1 MILKSSPHAFS
12 PAGLR
17 DKIPKTHQSFLGFKT
32 IKKIQQVFIVYFFF
46 RSHLLS
52 HVYEPYTV
60 IHARVSHQ
68 IP

>member
-17 DKIPKTHQSFLGFKT
+17 DKIPKTHQSFLGFKKN
-32 IKKIQQVFIVYFFF
+32 KKNTSVIVYFFF

-52 HVYEPYTV
+52 RVYEPYTV
-60 IHARVSHQ
+60 IHARVSYQ